1 MDFRLTDEQRLV
13 RDNARDFVDRELIPH
28 VREWEEK
35 GEIPKAFYRKMA
47 GLGFLGAPVP
57 EKYGGGG
64 GGDTALSVCSRGSR
78 GRSATKASRSSWC
91 QRKHRVSRSPTSR
104 RRRSSDCGRVP
115 PRTWR
120 SKTAASRRRTSLARK
135 GTAGTKRCGP

>member
-57 EKYGGGG
+57 EKYGGAGMDYVSFLLLLEGSSRGFSSVRATGSLPTSPRETPPLWVGSAGAEEKWVPAPPQGG
-64 GGDTALSVCSRGSR
+64 GGGARG
-78 GRSATKASRSSWC
+78 G
-91 QRKHRVSRSPTSR
+91 P
-104 RRRSSDCGRVP
+104 
-115 PRTWR
+115 
-120 SKTAASRRRTSLARK
+120 AR
-135 GTAGTKRCGP
+135 AGGG

>member
-13 RDNARDFVDRELIPH
+13 RDTARDFVDRELIPH

-64 GGDTALSVCSRGSR
+64 GGDLPLIVLPAGGKPRSVPPP
-78 GRSATKASRSSWC
+78 AA
-91 QRKHRVSRSPTSR
+91 VSVPNSPR
-104 RRRSSDCGRVP
+104 RRVP
-115 PRTWR
+115 PW
-120 SKTAASRRRTSLARK
+120 
-135 GTAGTKRCGP
+135 

>member
-64 GGDTALSVCSRGSR
+64 GGSLSVFSLGGGNS
-78 GRSATKASRSSWC
+78 
-91 QRKHRVSRSPTSR
+91 
-104 RRRSSDCGRVP
+104 RRSSPLRGTGAGPTSPRRGVPLGVCSGGPQGSRPLAPRAGGRL
-115 PRTWR
+115 R
-120 SKTAASRRRTSLARK
+120 S
-135 GTAGTKRCGP
+135 P

>member
-13 RDNARDFVDRELIPH
+13 RDTARDFVDRELIPH

-57 EKYGGGG
+57 EKYGGAGG
-64 GGDTALSVCSRGSR
+64 GCRPVTPAGAGGTP
-78 GRSATKASRSSWC
+78 RSSSPAGAGPRPTPPGGGAPLGC
-91 QRKHRVSRSPTSR
+91 RS
-104 RRRSSDCGRVP
+104 G
-115 PRTWR
+115 
-120 SKTAASRRRTSLARK
+120 
-135 GTAGTKRCGP
+135 

>member
-57 EKYGGGG
+57 EKYGGAGMDYG
-64 GGDTALSVCSRGSR
+64 SLMLLVEAISRGWSSVWTTVSVQTSLRGTALLWFGWVARRG
-78 GRSATKASRSSWC
+78 
-91 QRKHRVSRSPTSR
+91 
-104 RRRSSDCGRVP
+104 
-115 PRTWR
+115 TWI
-120 SKTAASRRRTSLARK
+120 
-135 GTAGTKRCGP
+135 GTLWQGG

>member
-13 RDNARDFVDRELIPH
+13 RDTARDFVDRELIPH

-64 GGDTALSVCSRGSR
+64 GGHLSVLLLRAGDKPR
-78 GRSATKASRSSWC
+78 FAPLRAAGLGPNAPGR
-91 QRKHRVSRSPTSR
+91 
-104 RRRSSDCGRVP
+104 
-115 PRTWR
+115 
-120 SKTAASRRRTSLARK
+120 AAPLVVCVVGAQ
-135 GTAGTKRCGP
+135 

>member
-13 RDNARDFVDRELIPH
+13 RDTARDFVDRELIPH

-64 GGDTALSVCSRGSR
+64 VDYASVMLLVVGSR
-78 GRSATKASRSSWC
+78 RGLSSL
-91 QRKHRVSRSPTSR
+91 RAAAFVPTSLCETAPLLSGAGGVQESR
-104 RRRSSDCGRVP
+104 LRAPPPGR
-115 PRTWR
+115 
-120 SKTAASRRRTSLARK
+120 
-135 GTAGTKRCGP
+135 G

>member
-64 GGDTALSVCSRGSR
+64 GGYVSFFLLLAGNNPGLS
-78 GRSATKASRSSWC
+78 
-91 QRKHRVSRSPTSR
+91 SP
-104 RRRSSDCGRVP
+104 
-115 PRTWR
+115 
-120 SKTAASRRRTSLARK
+120 
-135 GTAGTKRCGP
+135 AGTGSGPNCPCETAPPWVSS